1 MTINEGVCT
10 HIKVRTKERNESG
23 EREFQT
29 DEAAHAEGQPQLHGH
44 EDGTG
49 RNA

>member
-1 MTINEGVCT
+1 MTVNECVCT
-10 HIKVRTKERNESG
+10 HIKVRTKERNQSG

-29 DEAAHAEGQPQLHGH
+29 DEATQAEGQPQLHGH

-49 RNA
+49 RSA

>member
-1 MTINEGVCT
+1 MHTNTEVKSGA
-10 HIKVRTKERNESG
+10 G

-29 DEAAHAEGQPQLHGH
+29 DEATEPEGQPQLCGH

>member
-1 MTINEGVCT
+1 MCEYTRKGKNQGE
-10 HIKVRTKERNESG
+10 ESVWG
-23 EREFQT
+23 KGFQT
-29 DEAAHAEGQPQLHGH
+29 DEATQAEGQPQLHGH